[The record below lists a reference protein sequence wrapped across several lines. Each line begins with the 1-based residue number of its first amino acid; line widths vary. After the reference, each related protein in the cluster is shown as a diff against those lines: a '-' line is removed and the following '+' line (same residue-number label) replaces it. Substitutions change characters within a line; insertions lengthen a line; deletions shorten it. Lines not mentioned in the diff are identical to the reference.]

1 MEREHYLM
9 VPAICIEMCTKSLYY
24 VGGLFNN
31 QDILPVPESCN
42 CYFSYLHSTNM
53 EDLREKT
60 HTEHYEIFRRRRLQ
74 EMGFA
79 DTGEDNQ
86 PVRYVPHVTY

>member
-1 MEREHYLM
+1 MQEACFTIIRTFYLSQRTAT
-9 VPAICIEMCTKSLYY
+9 VI
-24 VGGLFNN
+24 F
-31 QDILPVPESCN
+31 
-42 CYFSYLHSTNM
+42 FFYLHSTNM

-86 PVRYVPHVTY
+86 PVRYVLHVTTDVPLCNCLWESSNC

>member
-1 MEREHYLM
+1 
-9 VPAICIEMCTKSLYY
+9 
-24 VGGLFNN
+24 
-31 QDILPVPESCN
+31 
-42 CYFSYLHSTNM
+42 M

-79 DTGEDNQ
+79 DKGADNQ
-86 PVRYVPHVTY
+86 PVR

>member
-1 MEREHYLM
+1 
-9 VPAICIEMCTKSLYY
+9 
-24 VGGLFNN
+24 
-31 QDILPVPESCN
+31 
-42 CYFSYLHSTNM
+42 M

-60 HTEHYEIFRRRRLQ
+60 HTEHYELFRRKRLQ

-86 PVRYVPHVTY
+86 PVRYAIGTTGTRVCGNPVIGSVVAHKPHN

>member
-1 MEREHYLM
+1 MASEPLHVDFSSHTRKLSIAMLLNPYHLLWYLWRR
-9 VPAICIEMCTKSLYY
+9 A
-24 VGGLFNN
+24 FR
-31 QDILPVPESCN
+31 
-42 CYFSYLHSTNM
+42 STNM

-79 DTGEDNQ
+79 DKGADNQ
-86 PVRYVPHVTY
+86 PVR

>member
-1 MEREHYLM
+1 
-9 VPAICIEMCTKSLYY
+9 
-24 VGGLFNN
+24 
-31 QDILPVPESCN
+31 
-42 CYFSYLHSTNM
+42 M

-86 PVRYVPHVTY
+86 PVRYVLHVTADVIVPGNLVAVSVVPQDHIHY

>member
-1 MEREHYLM
+1 
-9 VPAICIEMCTKSLYY
+9 
-24 VGGLFNN
+24 
-31 QDILPVPESCN
+31 
-42 CYFSYLHSTNM
+42 M

-86 PVRYVPHVTY
+86 PVRYVPHVTADMIVPGNLVTVSVVAQNHIHYWVDLALVPWHSSIKLKPLEMTGQDELLTAC